1 MHGEKGNWQIEYSFE
16 WDDEKSRVNIEKH
29 GISFES
35 ARFVF
40 ADENHVILY
49 DDIHSVNE
57 ERYIAIGMVDKI
69 LYVLET
75 GESVMVSV
83 LSPSGSPVC
92 TRCDSES
99 VLSKCVFYI

>member
-1 MHGEKGNWQIEYSFE
+1 MHGEKGNRQIEYSFE
-16 WDDEKSRVNIEKH
+16 WDDEKNRVNIEKH

-69 LYVLET
+69 LYVVHTIRNERIRIISARSATEAERRIYYDGL
-75 GESVMVSV
+75 
-83 LSPSGSPVC
+83 
-92 TRCDSES
+92 
-99 VLSKCVFYI
+99 F

>member
-69 LYVLET
+69 LYVVHTIRNERIRIISARSATEAERRIYYDGL
-75 GESVMVSV
+75 
-83 LSPSGSPVC
+83 
-92 TRCDSES
+92 
-99 VLSKCVFYI
+99 F

>member
-1 MHGEKGNWQIEYSFE
+1 MQDNSHTDYCFE
-16 WDDEKSRVNIEKH
+16 WDDEKNHINIKKH

-69 LYVLET
+69 LYVVHTIRNERIRIISARTATEAERRIYYDGL
-75 GESVMVSV
+75 
-83 LSPSGSPVC
+83 
-92 TRCDSES
+92 
-99 VLSKCVFYI
+99 F

>member
-1 MHGEKGNWQIEYSFE
+1 MHGEKGNQQIEYSFE
-16 WDDEKSRVNIEKH
+16 WDDEKNRANIEKH

-69 LYVLET
+69 LYVVHTIRNERIRIISARSATEAERRIYYDGL
-75 GESVMVSV
+75 
-83 LSPSGSPVC
+83 
-92 TRCDSES
+92 
-99 VLSKCVFYI
+99 F

>member
-1 MHGEKGNWQIEYSFE
+1 MQDNSHTDYRFE
-16 WDDEKSRVNIEKH
+16 WDDEKNHINIKKH

-69 LYVLET
+69 LYVVHTIRNERIRIISARTATEAERRIYYDGL
-75 GESVMVSV
+75 
-83 LSPSGSPVC
+83 
-92 TRCDSES
+92 
-99 VLSKCVFYI
+99 F